1 MQNSS
6 LLETMVTP
14 SEGTRR
20 LRQPGGTA
28 PPRLRLRARHLV
40 QEQCQAV
47 DLDEEQS
54 LADSVALCWDDLR
67 RSRLNSK
74 ACSRICRPRGGQARM
89 MSGQPTPNGNNIRN
103 STSDISYTAASAPQ
117 RPYTPIRHWS
127 VRIVTGPDESFV
139 RNAPGAG
146 PGAVTGATAGAFA
159 AAAPLA
165 VLLAAR
171 ASVASSWPLR
181 LAVGVTPGLGA
192 PTARTFRELHDLI
205 DLKHPCFQAA
215 NAIVAARQSC
225 CLGCLGQ
232 IQRPCFKGASDAFS
246 RHLAGEQCLRAGAL
260 LECKMQAWQKAF
272 LAHRHDNWRYGRRCL
287 RGCFACDTEPSTHGC
302 CPCSIHDMLANTPA
316 TSVRRSG
323 SMPGAESVDKGLL
336 ICLMWNRIAAHTVA
350 QQWCQRHSNLIRNLE

>member
-272 LAHRHDNWRYGRRCL
+272 LAHRHDNWRVRASLPSWVLCL
-287 RGCFACDTEPSTHGC
+287 RYRTLYSRVLPLQHSRHAGKHPSHE
-302 CPCSIHDMLANTPA
+302 CPPLWQYAW
-316 TSVRRSG
+316 RR
-323 SMPGAESVDKGLL
+323 K
-336 ICLMWNRIAAHTVA
+336 C
-350 QQWCQRHSNLIRNLE
+350 